1 MVARIG
7 QVHDVL
13 ERSGW
18 VPLSVVEVA
27 QAVGDC
33 EHNAAVLLDHLWKAG
48 KIARIPNR
56 VGKGYLWRPVKS
68 AEDRLYG
75 FTYDPAGQ
83 PRVKRR
89 DG

>member
-1 MVARIG
+1 MVARLG
-7 QVHDVL
+7 QVLDVL
-13 ERSGW
+13 EQSGW

-33 EHNAAVLLDHLWKAG
+33 EHNAQALLDHLWRDRKL
-48 KIARIPNR
+48 ARIPNR
-56 VGKGYLWRPVKS
+56 TGKGYVWRTVKS